1 MKSGRTLL
9 WGAAQCPNVLREV
22 VGCSI
27 LSTRNQKGMLVGD
40 QQLALARDGSC
51 RLQQSPVLRF

>member
-1 MKSGRTLL
+1 VAELSF
-9 WGAAQCPNVLREV
+9 GARPNALTYCREV